1 MYNNIYI
8 DANIWLDYLD
18 NTRVNHTYSKES
30 IDYCLNQNIQL
41 LSSCDIVTTLYYI
54 NSKFHKKNALSN
66 IEKIN
71 AICTVIDFSNH
82 EVSLTCKLMHK
93 DADYDN
99 LEDTLQ
105 YILAQK
111 EQCDLII
118 SNDKNF
124 TSKELTLMSSE
135 NFVKEI
141 IHA

>member
-1 MYNNIYI
+1 MYNSIFI

-18 NTRVNHTYSKES
+18 NTRMNHAYSKES
-30 IDYCLNQNIQL
+30 IDYCLSQNIQL
-41 LSSCDIVTTLYYI
+41 SSSCDIVTTLYYI

-71 AICTVIDFSNH
+71 TVCKVIDFSNH
-82 EVSLTCKLMHK
+82 EVTLTCNLMNK
-93 DADYDN
+93 DTDYHD

-118 SNDKNF
+118 SNDRKF
-124 TSKELTLMSSE
+124 TSKELALMSSE
-135 NFVKEI
+135 NFVNEI